1 MAALLLQEPRV
12 NGQSRSARPNR
23 ATLRKQPDEGS
34 MRFCS
39 CLRSR
44 MTLTRAPDER
54 SGAEAF
60 EDIDQHDLAAVSGND
75 LVADHLLAGVIA
87 ALDQHTWLDLR
98 NQIERRVFFTDDDE
112 IDRLQRRQHFRPR
125 ALVLNRT
132 PLALQP
138 LHRGI
143 AVQAD
148 NQAIT
153 GAARR
158 GQNLNVAGMQNIEA
172 PVGESDSQSLFAPI
186 QKMRVEVAAC
196 RDNLF
201 FSREESMRQ
210 NFPPQFR

>member
-1 MAALLLQEPRV
+1 MAALLRQEPRV
-12 NGQSRSARPNR
+12 NGQSRSAWPNR

-75 LVADHLLAGVIA
+75 LMANDLGAGIIA
-87 ALDQHTWLDLR
+87 TLHQYARPDLR
-98 NQIERRVFFTDDDE
+98 DQLDRRVFLENDDE
-112 IDRLQRRQHFRPR
+112 IDRLQRRQHFGAR

-138 LHRGI
+138 FHRRI
-143 AVQAD
+143 AVQSD
-148 NQAIT
+148 HQPVT
-153 GAARR
+153 GATRR
-158 GQNLNVAGMQNIEA
+158 GQYLDVAGMQNIETAVGETDPQALLA
-172 PVGESDSQSLFAPI
+172 PVRKLTL
-186 QKMRVEVAAC
+186 EVAAC
-196 RDNLF
+196 RDDLF
-201 FSREESMRQ
+201 LGREEGMRQ
-210 NFPPQFR
+210 NLSPQFR

>member
-23 ATLRKQPDEGS
+23 ATLRKQSDEGS

-75 LVADHLLAGVIA
+75 LMANDLGAGIIA
-87 ALDQHTWLDLR
+87 TLHQYARPDLR
-98 NQIERRVFFTDDDE
+98 DQLVFLEDSNE
-112 IDRLQRRQHFRPR
+112 IDRLQRRQHFGAR
-125 ALVLNRT
+125 ALILNRT

-143 AVQAD
+143 AVQA
-148 NQAIT
+148 NHQPVT
-153 GAARR
+153 GATRR
-158 GQNLNVAGMQNIEA
+158 GQYLDVAG
-172 PVGESDSQSLFAPI
+172 
-186 QKMRVEVAAC
+186 
-196 RDNLF
+196 
-201 FSREESMRQ
+201 
-210 NFPPQFR
+210 